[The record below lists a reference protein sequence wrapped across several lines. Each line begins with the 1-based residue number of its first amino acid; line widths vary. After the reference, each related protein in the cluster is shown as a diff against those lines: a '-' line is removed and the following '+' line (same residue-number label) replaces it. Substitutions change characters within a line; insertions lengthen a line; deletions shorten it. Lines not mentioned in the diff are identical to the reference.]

1 MFVRSVVLLPFAV
14 CAVRLFSVKTV
25 AGWMDARPEAARAPA
40 RQNQQET
47 HRLAQ
52 AARRMM
58 EAASRYGLARGN
70 CLSKSLVLW
79 RLLRREGVVATLRVG
94 GRKEGK
100 QFEAHAWVEL
110 DGFAI
115 NDSGGLRDGFVPFD
129 EGKSGAWIGER

>member
-1 MFVRSVVLLPFAV
+1 
-14 CAVRLFSVKTV
+14 
-25 AGWMDARPEAARAPA
+25 
-40 RQNQQET
+40 
-47 HRLAQ
+47 
-52 AARRMM
+52 MM

-79 RLLRREGVVATLRVG
+79 HLLRREGVMATLRVG

-115 NDSGGLRDGFVPFD
+115 NDSGGLRESFVPFNGT
-129 EGKSGAWIGER
+129 ESGEWIAER